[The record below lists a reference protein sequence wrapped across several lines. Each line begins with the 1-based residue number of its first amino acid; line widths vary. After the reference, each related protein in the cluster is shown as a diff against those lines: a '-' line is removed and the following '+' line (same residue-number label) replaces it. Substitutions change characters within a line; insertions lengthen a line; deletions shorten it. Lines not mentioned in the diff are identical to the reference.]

1 MATAAQRI
9 RTDETFQAGQAVQAE
24 IIYTPDDGRRHQVFI
39 APEGTAAETRRSH
52 PDQPVTVSIRD
63 GRAEADNFNLD
74 RSGFA
79 FRTVATHVQDFH
91 DRAEVEQTYYP
102 ELEAL
107 LKAETGASRVR
118 IFDHTVRVTGGGDRA
133 EAPTRLP
140 VHRAHVDYTV
150 KSGPERVRDLM
161 DDEAE
166 SLLAKRVAEIN
177 VWRPIV
183 GPVVGSPLAVA
194 EADSLRHEELIP
206 TDLVYEDRVG
216 EIYEFAP
223 NPAHRWVYF
232 PQMTRDEV
240 LLLKSYDSAT
250 DGRARFTPHTAF
262 THPDTPAD
270 APARQSIEVRAF
282 LFFD

>member
-1 MATAAQRI
+1 MPTAAR
-9 RTDETFQAGQAVQAE
+9 RTALEDAVAAERTVQAE
-24 IIYTPDDGRRHQVFI
+24 IIYTPSDGQRHQVFI
-39 APEGTAAETRRSH
+39 PPEGASVITRRSH
-52 PDQPVTVSIRD
+52 PDQPVRVSIRD
-63 GRAEADNFNLD
+63 GRTDAGGFNLD

-79 FRTVATHVQDFH
+79 FRTAATAVRDFH
-91 DRAEVEQTYYP
+91 DPAEVEGTYYP

-118 IFDHTVRVTGGGDRA
+118 IFDHTVRVTGGGEKADR
-133 EAPTRLP
+133 PTRLP

-150 KSGPERVRDLM
+150 RSGPERVRDLM
-161 DDEAE
+161 GDEAE
-166 SLLAKRVAEIN
+166 ALLSKRVAEIN

-183 GPVVGSPLAVA
+183 GPVIRSPLAVA
-194 EADSLRHEELIP
+194 EADSLNFEELIA

-223 NPAHRWVYF
+223 NAAHRWVYF
-232 PQMTRDEV
+232 PDMTRDEV

-262 THPDTPAD
+262 SHPGTPVD

>member
-1 MATAAQRI
+1 MATAALRI
-9 RTDETFQAGQAVQAE
+9 EEDDRVSTGEAVRAE
-24 IIYTPDDGRRHQVFI
+24 IIYTPDDGKRHQVFI
-39 APEGTAAETRRSH
+39 PPEGTATETRRSH

-63 GRAEADNFNLD
+63 GRADADSFDLD

-79 FRTVATHVQDFH
+79 FRTVATGVRDFH
-91 DRAEVEQTYYP
+91 DPAEVEQTYYP

-118 IFDHTVRVTGGGDRA
+118 IFDHTVRVTGGGDADR
-133 EAPTRLP
+133 PTRLP

-161 DDEAE
+161 GDEAE
-166 SLLAKRVAEIN
+166 ALLAGRVAEIN

-183 GPVVGSPLAVA
+183 GPVLASPLAVA
-194 EADSLRHEELIP
+194 EADSLNPEELIA
-206 TDLVYEDRVG
+206 TDLIYEDRVG

-232 PQMTRDEV
+232 PEMTRDEV

-282 LFFD
+282 VFFD